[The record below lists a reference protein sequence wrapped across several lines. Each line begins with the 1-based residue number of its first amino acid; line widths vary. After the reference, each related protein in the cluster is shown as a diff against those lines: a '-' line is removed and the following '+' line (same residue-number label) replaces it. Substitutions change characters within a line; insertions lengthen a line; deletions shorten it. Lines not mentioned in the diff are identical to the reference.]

1 MGRFTKIGVDSEE
14 GFTLKLMC
22 DICIHAEENY
32 KELEGIRPLQ
42 RVEAGFGMPR
52 TPGDTETYYKA
63 MLTGGNTKCRLIGD
77 TPYHC
82 TWNLWITDNWKEDLP
97 KHRLYLSGVGHER
110 ASAAVLDGGS
120 LDSYHRYIDEVEAQS
135 TTFAKCKSRIQQKN
149 GLQIL
154 YLDCGWLDNK
164 KKLRELKNA
173 LKDMGLLLH

>member
-1 MGRFTKIGVDSEE
+1 
-14 GFTLKLMC
+14 
-22 DICIHAEENY
+22 
-32 KELEGIRPLQ
+32 
-42 RVEAGFGMPR
+42 
-52 TPGDTETYYKA
+52 
-63 MLTGGNTKCRLIGD
+63 
-77 TPYHC
+77 
-82 TWNLWITDNWKEDLP
+82 LP

-110 ASAAVLDGGS
+110 ASVAVLDGGS

-135 TTFAKCKSRIQQKN
+135 TTFAMCKSRIQQKN